1 MTDREKEVYELIKN
15 RPTISQ
21 QELADILGIS
31 RSCTANHIR
40 GLIKKGFI
48 KGRKYILANNDYE
61 IVVIGSCNIDI
72 QGISKKNILVK
83 DSNPGKIY
91 LSHGGV
97 GRNICENISKLT
109 NNTSFITVLGDDEH
123 SKNIYDELFKS
134 NVDLS
139 NSLIMNNKKMSIYL
153 AILDEK
159 HDMFVGVNDM
169 DLIKNLNME
178 FLKSKIQ
185 KINLNKIAILDTN
198 LPKDSVHFLLSNI
211 TESKIV
217 VDLVSAAKANKVVGH
232 LSKIHSLKANKLE
245 AEILTGITL
254 DSKENIIK
262 AGEILLDYGVKY
274 VFITLGEDGVYY
286 TDGNK
291 SGFIKNLETDVVDAT
306 GAGDAFTAGIAFSLL
321 NDYDIEKCAKFAIT
335 MSYLNIQNLG
345 TVYNKLNKDIL
356 FSTYKKLWEAK

>member
-1 MTDREKEVYELIKN
+1 MTDREKEVYEIIKA

-48 KGRKYILANNDYE
+48 KGRKYILTNNDYE
-61 IVVIGSCNIDI
+61 VVVIGSCNIDI
-72 QGISKKNILVK
+72 QGISKKSILIK
-83 DSNPGKIY
+83 DSNPGKIH

-109 NNTSFITVLGDDEH
+109 NNSSFITALGDDEH
-123 SKNIYDELFKS
+123 SKNIYDELFKN

-139 NSLIMNNKKMSIYL
+139 NSLVMKNKAMSIYL

-169 DLIKNLNME
+169 DLIKNLNVE

-185 KINLNKIAILDTN
+185 KINHHKVSIVDTN
-198 LPKDSVHFLLSNI
+198 IPKESVHFLLANI

-217 VDLVSAAKANKVVGH
+217 VDLVSAAKANKVNGY
-232 LSKIHSLKANKLE
+232 LNKIHSLKANKLE

-262 AGEILLDYGVKY
+262 AGEKLINYGIKY
-274 VFITLGEDGVYY
+274 VFITLGAEGVYY
-286 TDGNK
+286 TDGENN
-291 SGFIKNLETDVVDAT
+291 GFLKNIETNVVDAT

-321 NDYDIEKCAKFAIT
+321 NDFDIEKCAKFAIT
-335 MSYLNIQNLG
+335 MSYINIQNLG
-345 TVYNKLNKDIL
+345 TVYHKLNKDL
-356 FSTYKKLWEAK
+356 LYETYNKLWEVK